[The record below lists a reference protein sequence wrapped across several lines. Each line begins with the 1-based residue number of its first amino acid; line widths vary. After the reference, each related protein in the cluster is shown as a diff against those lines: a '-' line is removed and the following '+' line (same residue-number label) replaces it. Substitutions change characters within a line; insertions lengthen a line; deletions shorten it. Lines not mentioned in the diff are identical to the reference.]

1 LPESV
6 ERPLP
11 TARKKWE
18 KRFAFSR
25 ERVGENVSVPLKI
38 ESRGSRNR
46 DPQPIKI
53 NEQQRADGAKV

>member
-25 ERVGENVSVPLKI
+25 ERVEKNVSVPLK
-38 ESRGSRNR
+38 N
-46 DPQPIKI
+46 
-53 NEQQRADGAKV
+53 